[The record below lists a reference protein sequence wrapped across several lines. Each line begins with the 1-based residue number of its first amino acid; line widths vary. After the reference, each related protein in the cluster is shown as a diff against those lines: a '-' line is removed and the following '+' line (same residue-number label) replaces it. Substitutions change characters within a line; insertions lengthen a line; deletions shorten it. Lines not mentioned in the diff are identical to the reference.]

1 MTVPRQCCKYADAS
15 LNNYDEKTIPVYK
28 QYYPYII
35 NTMIP
40 FCAPLFTFFGDFN
53 QETDCYID
61 FVGAAIL
68 VCWTSIIQTQHR
80 RRTWI
85 NAPVV
90 ISGF

>member
-1 MTVPRQCCKYADAS
+1 
-15 LNNYDEKTIPVYK
+15 
-28 QYYPYII
+28 
-35 NTMIP
+35 MIP
-40 FCAPLFTFFGDFN
+40 FLATLFTLLGDFN

-68 VCWTSIIQTQHR
+68 VRWTSIIRTQHR

-85 NAPVV
+85 NAPIV